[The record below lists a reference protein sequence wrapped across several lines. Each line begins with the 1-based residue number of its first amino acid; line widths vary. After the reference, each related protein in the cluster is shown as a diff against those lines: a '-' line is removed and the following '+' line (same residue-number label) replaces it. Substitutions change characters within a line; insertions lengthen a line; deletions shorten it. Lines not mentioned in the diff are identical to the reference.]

1 MIWNVYLYG
10 VLKFFHVISYCILFE
25 IIKFILFGN
34 GVSIDIIEIENEKE
48 KGRKKGLPIIEQF
61 SGYNNTYF
69 ILSTWSIDQVIVMSM
84 KNNLRE

>member
-48 KGRKKGLPIIEQF
+48 KGRKKGFP
-61 SGYNNTYF
+61 
-69 ILSTWSIDQVIVMSM
+69 
-84 KNNLRE
+84 